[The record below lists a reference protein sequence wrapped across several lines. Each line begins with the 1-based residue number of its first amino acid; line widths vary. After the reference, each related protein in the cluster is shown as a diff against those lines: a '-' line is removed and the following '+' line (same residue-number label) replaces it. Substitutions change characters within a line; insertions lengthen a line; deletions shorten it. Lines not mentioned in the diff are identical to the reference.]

1 MGFASIRLQQ
11 SINEPLQ
18 AVGFGNDD
26 FGVFTLLAIFK
37 LGFQNY
43 CDAYDFHLYEDKN
56 GIRETFRRYD
66 EMMKKYNAVKPV
78 VTTEI
83 GLNSQGMARNVV
95 AADMIQTTAVFFACG
110 ASANGS

>member
-37 LGFQNY
+37 LGFQKL
-43 CDAYDFHLYEDKN
+43 CSSSDTPERIF
-56 GIRETFRRYD
+56 T
-66 EMMKKYNAVKPV
+66 
-78 VTTEI
+78 
-83 GLNSQGMARNVV
+83 S
-95 AADMIQTTAVFFACG
+95 
-110 ASANGS
+110 